1 MTFHLQIVTPDGLAF
16 EGEAEMLSVRTQEG
30 VIGILPRHTDYV
42 SPLGMGEA
50 VVTVD
55 GKQRRAACIGG
66 MVAVQGGSV
75 RLVPTTFEWADEID
89 VDRAK
94 DAESR
99 ARARL
104 TEENLSKREVMIAEA
119 RLHRALI
126 RRAVGERRE
135 A

>member
-1 MTFHLQIVTPDGLAF
+1 MTFHLQIVTPDGIDF
-16 EGEAEMLSVRTQEG
+16 DGEAEMLSVRTQQG

-66 MVAVQGGSV
+66 MVAVHKGSV
-75 RLVPTTFEWADEID
+75 RLVPTTFEWAEEID
-89 VDRAK
+89 IDRAK

-99 ARARL
+99 ARMRL
-104 TEENLSKREVMIAEA
+104 SEENLSKREIMIAEA
-119 RLHRALI
+119 RLRRALI
-126 RRAVGERRE
+126 RRSVGEHRGD
-135 A
+135 